1 VNFEAY
7 LASKK
12 IDSTA
17 FRNAEPAV
25 WNSWND
31 VFAQMHPNSFTLQ
44 KLNLINSVRR
54 KYLLKEQ
61 TPVVPIVKITTTEI
75 SPEPVTAPTTPPPT
89 TPGAPPAAAA
99 AKKPARPV
107 MRPKPKIG

>member
-7 LASKK
+7 LSSKK

-44 KLNLINSVRR
+44 KLNLINVVRR

-61 TPVVPIVKITTTEI
+61 TPVVPTAKIETTKI
-75 SPEPVTAPTTPPPT
+75 SPEPVTAPVETSTQPDTPPAAPT
-89 TPGAPPAAAA
+89 TP
-99 AKKPARPV
+99 KPARPV

>member
-1 VNFEAY
+1 MNFEAY
-7 LASKK
+7 LSSKK
-12 IDSTA
+12 IDSPA

-31 VFAQMHPNSFTLQ
+31 VFGQMHPNSFTLQ
-44 KLNLINSVRR
+44 KLNLINVVRR

-61 TPVVPIVKITTTEI
+61 TPVVPTANAETTEI
-75 SPEPVTAPTTPPPT
+75 SPEPVITPAETAVPTAPAPAATTTP
-89 TPGAPPAAAA
+89 
-99 AKKPARPV
+99 KPARPV

>member
-7 LASKK
+7 LSSKK
-12 IDSTA
+12 IDSSA

-25 WNSWND
+25 WNSWSD
-31 VFAQMHPNSFTLQ
+31 AFTQMHPNSFTLQ
-44 KLNLINSVRR
+44 KLNLINTVRR

-61 TPVVPIVKITTTEI
+61 SPVVPAVKIETAENSAAAI
-75 SPEPVTAPTTPPPT
+75 TAPVEASALPATPPTAATTP
-89 TPGAPPAAAA
+89 
-99 AKKPARPV
+99 KPARPV

>member
-7 LASKK
+7 LSSKK
-12 IDSTA
+12 IDSSA

-25 WNSWND
+25 WKSWND

-44 KLNLINSVRR
+44 KLNLINVVRR

-61 TPVVPIVKITTTEI
+61 TPIIPTEKMATAEI
-75 SPEPVTAPTTPPPT
+75 SPVLTAAPVATPA
-89 TPGAPPAAAA
+89 PGAPSPTAATTP
-99 AKKPARPV
+99 KPARPV

>member
-7 LASKK
+7 LSSKK
-12 IDSTA
+12 IDSPA

-31 VFAQMHPNSFTLQ
+31 IFAQMHPNSFTLQ
-44 KLNLINSVRR
+44 KLNLINTVRR

-61 TPVVPIVKITTTEI
+61 MPVVPAEKKTITEI
-75 SPEPVTAPTTPPPT
+75 SPAPVVAPTETPAPATPSATTTT
-89 TPGAPPAAAA
+89 TP
-99 AKKPARPV
+99 KPARPV

>member
-1 VNFEAY
+1 MNFEAY

-12 IDSTA
+12 IDSAA

-25 WNSWND
+25 WNSWNH

-44 KLNLINSVRR
+44 KLNLINVVRR

-75 SPEPVTAPTTPPPT
+75 SPEPVAAPT

-99 AKKPARPV
+99 KPAKPV

>member
-25 WNSWND
+25 WNSWNN

-44 KLNLINSVRR
+44 KLNLINAVRR

-61 TPVVPIVKITTTEI
+61 TPVVPIEKITTTEI

-89 TPGAPPAAAA
+89 TPAAAA
-99 AKKPARPV
+99 KPARPV

>member
-7 LASKK
+7 LSSKK
-12 IDSTA
+12 IDSLA

-25 WNSWND
+25 WNSWSD
-31 VFAQMHPNSFTLQ
+31 VFPQMHPNSFTLQ
-44 KLNLINSVRR
+44 KLNLINAVRR

-61 TPVVPIVKITTTEI
+61 TSVVPTEKIATTEN
-75 SPEPVTAPTTPPPT
+75 SPASVAAPAETSATVATPPAVATTP
-89 TPGAPPAAAA
+89 
-99 AKKPARPV
+99 KPARPV